1 MTRQLTIAVFVLLLL
16 TALSLVYTR
25 VTTRSLYLELQDLQL
40 QRDDLNVEW
49 GRLLLQEAR
58 YAEPRYIEKV
68 AREQLGMHAPTA
80 AEITVVRLP

>member
-1 MTRQLTIAVFVLLLL
+1 MTRQLVIGIFMLLVL

-25 VTTRSLYLELQDLQL
+25 VTTRSLYLELQSLQQ

-58 YAEPRYIEKV
+58 YAEPRHIEKV
-68 AREQLGMHAPTA
+68 AREQLGMHAPAA
-80 AEITVVRLP
+80 AEITVIRLP